1 MQMAVRGR
9 GSGRLISGIVEII
22 NKGEEECEERR
33 DGRRGERERELRV

>member
-22 NKGEEECEERR
+22 NKGEGRVKKGETGERREERA
-33 DGRRGERERELRV
+33 G